1 MKCKNIFVENRKS
14 KIQDTE
20 PINSKLY
27 KHWLAITGSI
37 KKMRTVN
44 CNKYSY
50 EISY

>member
-1 MKCKNIFVENRKS
+1 MNCKYTFVENRKS

-27 KHWLAITGSI
+27 KHRLVISI